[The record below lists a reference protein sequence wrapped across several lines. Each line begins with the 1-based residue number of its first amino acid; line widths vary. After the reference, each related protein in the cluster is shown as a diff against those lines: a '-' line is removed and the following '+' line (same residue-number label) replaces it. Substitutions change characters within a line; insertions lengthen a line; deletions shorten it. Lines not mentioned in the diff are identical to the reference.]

1 MFSLNVLLEKQD
13 QLAIVTI
20 NRPEVRNALDNATI
34 EEIDGILAQLEG
46 QADLRVVI
54 FTGAGDKAFV
64 AGADIREVARR
75 DIRLGRDETR
85 RRQQVY
91 NRIADLP
98 VPSIA
103 AVNGFC
109 LGAGLE
115 LALGCTLRIA
125 AEGAKFGAPEINL
138 GIIPGGGATQRLP
151 RLVGTGKAM
160 EMVLT
165 GEMIDAQ
172 EALRIG
178 LVNLVVPLENLM
190 PSCLALAG
198 KLAAKPP
205 LALRLARDAVNR
217 ALETSLAEGLDYESY
232 LHALTCATEDK
243 KEGVAAF
250 LAKRKPQFTGN

>member
-1 MFSLNVLLEKQD
+1 LNLLFEIKD
-13 QLAIVTI
+13 RTAIVTV
-20 NRPEVRNALDNATI
+20 NRPQVHNALDNATI
-34 EEIDGILAQLEG
+34 EEIDAVLARLETDP
-46 QADLRVVI
+46 AVRVLI

-75 DIRLGRDETR
+75 DLRLGREETR
-85 RRQQVY
+85 RRQKVY
-91 NRIADLP
+91 DRIAALP

-103 AVNGFC
+103 AINGFC

-115 LALGCTLRIA
+115 LALGCTLRVA
-125 AEGAKFGAPEINL
+125 AENARFGAPEINL

-165 GEMIDAQ
+165 GDMIDAA
-172 EALRIG
+172 EAHRIG
-178 LVNLVVPLENLM
+178 LVNRVVAPQDLM
-190 PSCLALAG
+190 PVCLELAE

-205 LALRLARDAVNR
+205 LALCYARDAVNR
-217 ALETSLAEGLDYESY
+217 ALATSLAEGLDYESY

-250 LAKRKPQFTGN
+250 LEKRKPVFTGR

>member
-1 MFSLNVLLEKQD
+1 MNVLFEKRD
-13 QLAIVTI
+13 QVALVTI
-20 NRPEVRNALDNATI
+20 NRPEVRNALDNACV
-34 EEIDGILAQLEG
+34 EEIDGILARLESD
-46 QADLRVVI
+46 AAVRAVI

-109 LGAGLE
+109 LGAGIE
-115 LALGCTLRIA
+115 LALGCTLRVA
-125 AEGAKFGAPEINL
+125 AANARFGTPEINL

-151 RLVGTGKAM
+151 RLVGAGKAM

-165 GEMIDAQ
+165 GDMVDAA
-172 EALRIG
+172 EAHRIG

-190 PSCLALAG
+190 AACLELAG

-205 LALRLARDAVNR
+205 LALRFARDAVNR
-217 ALETSLAEGLDYESY
+217 ALETSLADGLEYESY
-232 LHALTCATEDK
+232 LHALACATEDK

-250 LAKRKPQFTGN
+250 LEKRKPVFTGK